1 MLSLSKE
8 AGMGE
13 SENEA
18 TKKPH
23 VKHDWTFFFF
33 IALTS
38 LLIAAAIAWVSVKSG
53 MFSADANDD
62 IDTAVVNQPSR

>member
-1 MLSLSKE
+1 
-8 AGMGE
+8 MGE
-13 SENEA
+13 SD
-18 TKKPH
+18 TKSIDQKPA

-53 MFSADANDD
+53 PIAAGADDG
-62 IDTAVVNQPSR
+62 IESAVVNQPTP

>member
-1 MLSLSKE
+1 MICLSKE
-8 AGMGE
+8 ALVGE
-13 SENEA
+13 SEENLVNK
-18 TKKPH
+18 TVK

-53 MFSADANDD
+53 AEDSLESA
-62 IDTAVVNQPSR
+62 VLNQSTQ

>member
-1 MLSLSKE
+1 
-8 AGMGE
+8 MGE
-13 SENEA
+13 SQDRTIE
-18 TKKPH
+18 KKPQ

-53 MFSADANDD
+53 VLTAGTEDSVES
-62 IDTAVVNQPSR
+62 AVVNQQVQ

>member
-1 MLSLSKE
+1 
-8 AGMGE
+8 MGE
-13 SENEA
+13 SANK
-18 TKKPH
+18 TTDQKPQ

-53 MFSADANDD
+53 PIAASAEDSVES
-62 IDTAVVNQPSR
+62 AVVNQPNP

>member
-1 MLSLSKE
+1 
-8 AGMGE
+8 MGE
-13 SENEA
+13 SEKTTN
-18 TKKPH
+18 KPH

-53 MFSADANDD
+53 MFSDMNDVEN
-62 IDTAVVNQPSR
+62 AVVNQPQPEQR

>member
-1 MLSLSKE
+1 
-8 AGMGE
+8 MGE
-13 SENEA
+13 SEDK
-18 TKKPH
+18 TIDKKPQ

-53 MFSADANDD
+53 SLTADAEDSVES
-62 IDTAVVNQPSR
+62 AVVNQSTH